1 MTNNQPTK
9 PKLAPTMGQALR
21 RDLRAAGRS
30 LADGWHAAGINLRNA
45 LRRLRK
51 ARLDYVVLPVGGPMP
66 ERNGPPRGFIERR
79 LPLPADPLTLQTLNY
94 QLRAVADADNVRGVV
109 FVFRGFGAG
118 LATLQNF
125 RAAVARLR
133 AAGKEVIVYTPYL
146 DLAHYYAA
154 AAADGI
160 IAPPGA
166 HFEFLGLFT
175 EVTFLKDAL
184 AKVGVAAEV
193 VQISPYKTAMDRY
206 ARDDMS
212 PEHREQLNW
221 LLDEQYDMLTADIAA
236 DRHLDVAMLRGMID
250 RGPLTAE
257 AARAAGLIDGVA
269 YDDELPAWLAQRH
282 KSLAPESEPGE
293 EMPVPPATTGKARP
307 PAKLK
312 RWDEARELLME
323 RPRRRSRRY
332 VGVVS
337 LEGLIA
343 MGPSRRPPIELPI
356 PLFGGHT
363 AGEQTVVGLLRRLER
378 LDDMAALIFHVDSGG
393 GSALASELIGRQLEQ
408 LAAKKPVVVYM
419 GNAAA
424 SGGYYVSA
432 PAHHIMSQRAT
443 ITGSIG
449 VIQAKLS
456 TAGLYDRLAVN
467 RVTLARGE
475 HAGLYRDSDPM
486 TAEERIIFER
496 TIDEI
501 YDQFVGVVARGRHLE
516 RERVKEIGGG
526 RVWTGRQASDL
537 GLVDSFGDFGDA
549 IKKAAELAAL
559 SIDDDHTIPVSN
571 FFSRSSGYVLP
582 ASGPAQALNEVV
594 RLLAGDEARQLIAR
608 PLMLLPY
615 HLRFR

>member
-1 MTNNQPTK
+1 MTKDQPIH
-9 PKLAPTMGQALR
+9 PEPPPSAGQALR
-21 RDLRAAGRS
+21 RDLQAAGRS
-30 LADGWHAAGINLRNA
+30 LADSWHTAGINLRNA
-45 LRRLRK
+45 LRRLRR
-51 ARLDYVVLPVGGPMP
+51 ARLDYVVLPVGGPLP
-66 ERNGPPRGFIERR
+66 ERNNPPRGFIERR
-79 LPLPADPLTLQTLNY
+79 LPLPADPLSLQELNRR
-94 QLRAVADADNVRGVV
+94 LRIVADADNVRGVL

-154 AAADGI
+154 AAANCI
-160 IAPPGA
+160 VAPPGA
-166 HFEFLGLFT
+166 HFEFLGLYT

-236 DRHLDVAMLRGMID
+236 DRQMDVPTLKALID

-257 AARAAGLIDGVA
+257 AALAAGLLDGVA
-269 YDDELPAWLAQRH
+269 YDDELPVWLARRG
-282 KSLAPESEPGE
+282 SESEAAKAVAPQ
-293 EMPVPPATTGKARP
+293 TGAVLKSHP
-307 PAKLK
+307 QTKLK
-312 RWDEARELLME
+312 RWDEARRLLME
-323 RPRRRSRRY
+323 RPRRHSRRF

-343 MGPSRRPPIELPI
+343 MGASRRPPIELPI
-356 PLFGGHT
+356 PLFGGQT
-363 AGEQTVVGLLRRLER
+363 AGEQTVIGLLRRLER
-378 LDDMAALIFHVDSGG
+378 LDDMAALIFHVDSVG

-419 GNAAA
+419 GNVAA
-424 SGGYYVSA
+424 SGGYYVAASA
-432 PAHHIMSQRAT
+432 RHIMSQRAT

-449 VIQAKLS
+449 VILAKLS
-456 TAGLYDRLAVN
+456 TAGLYDRVGIN

-486 TAEERIIFER
+486 TAEERTIFER

-501 YDQFVGVVARGRHLE
+501 YDQFVSVVARGRSLDH
-516 RERVKEIGGG
+516 ERVRAVGGG
-526 RVWTGRQASDL
+526 RVWTGRQAREL

-559 SIDDDHTIPVSN
+559 PTDDDHAISVSN
-571 FFSRSSGYVLP
+571 FFALSSGYVVP
-582 ASGPAQALNEVV
+582 ASGPAQAVNEIV
-594 RLLAGDEARQLIAR
+594 RLLAGEEARQLVGK
-608 PLMLLPY
+608 PLMLISY

>member
-1 MTNNQPTK
+1 MTNDQPTK
-9 PKLAPTMGQALR
+9 PKLAPTLGQALR
-21 RDLRAAGRS
+21 RDLQAAGRS
-30 LADGWHAAGINLRNA
+30 LADGWHTAGINLRNA
-45 LRRLRK
+45 LRRMRQ
-51 ARLDYVVLPVGGPMP
+51 ARLDYVVLPVGGPLP

-79 LPLPADPLTLQTLNY
+79 LPLPPDPLTLQALNY
-94 QLRAVADADNVRGVV
+94 RLRAVADADNVRGVL

-154 AAADGI
+154 AAADCI

-166 HFEFLGLFT
+166 HFEFLGLYT

-236 DRHLDVAMLRGMID
+236 DRHMDVAALQAIID

-257 AARAAGLIDGVA
+257 AARAAGLLDGVA
-269 YDDELPAWLAQRH
+269 FDDDLPGWLAQRG
-282 KSLAPESEPGE
+282 KENETVAGEPQPGFADE
-293 EMPVPPATTGKARP
+293 PRRQ
-307 PAKLK
+307 AKLK
-312 RWDEARELLME
+312 RWDEARRLMME

-343 MGPSRRPPIELPI
+343 MGSSRKPPIELPI
-356 PLFGGHT
+356 PLFGGQT
-363 AGEQTVVGLLRRLER
+363 AGEQTFVGLLRRLER
-378 LDDMAALIFHVDSGG
+378 LDDMAALVFHVDSGG
-393 GSALASELIGRQLEQ
+393 GSALASELIGRQLER

-432 PAHHIMSQRAT
+432 PARHIMSQRAT

-456 TAGLYDRLAVN
+456 TAGLYDRLAIN

-486 TAEERIIFER
+486 TAEERAIFER

-501 YDQFVGVVARGRHLE
+501 YDQFVGVVASGRNLE

-526 RVWTGRQASDL
+526 RVWTGRQGRDL
-537 GLVDSFGDFGDA
+537 GLVDSHGDFVDA

-559 SIDDDHTIPVSN
+559 ATDDEHAIPVSN
-571 FFSRSSGYVLP
+571 FFARSSGYVLP
-582 ASGPAQALNEVV
+582 ASSPAQVMNEVV
-594 RLLAGDEARQLIAR
+594 GLLAGEEARKLIAQ

-615 HLRFR
+615 QLRFR